1 MANLVSPGVQ
11 VQLIDESFYA
21 SSGPGTVPF
30 VMLATAANKSQ
41 PGNTTSVAPGTIA
54 ANANKLY
61 LITSQRELLQ
71 TFGSPKFYTQAGTPQ
86 HGNEL
91 NEYGLYSAYQYLGL
105 ANRVWAMRADVDLN
119 ALQPT
124 AIEPTGSATNGD
136 HWLDLGN
143 TAWGV
148 FRSNGNIN
156 SSLAWGALAPIV
168 INSAVQLEVIAQ
180 GVTATPVVDVNA
192 ALITTS
198 ADLVFNN
205 LTVSLTNGWSLN
217 QVVQAINAAVAA
229 STSTTVKSLRAESYS
244 RVQRVGVNTEDTVY
258 NLRLVNTDAQGE
270 ISLVGSN
277 ATVLTNLGMTASP
290 TNHAVPVST
299 LGTVGSVAV
308 NAVKTTVSAADVQ
321 VFEKI
326 AVTTQDGTDYRWF
339 LVGSDD
345 SECPGWSWASATPTV
360 ITGSSNNLVFAP
372 DGQARI
378 TVGST
383 AADMTSTG
391 VATATYVSGSGSDT
405 ILVTTASITNTI
417 YVGMTFDGETVV
429 SVSDDGTDTTVVMS
443 GTVTAAGTL
452 TFVDNGYSMS
462 NFVADINAFFDDN
475 GMNALASIV
484 TSGPNSYLKITNYDG
499 TQLGVVDKLGSPFT
513 NAGVSV
519 SQTYYG
525 EVVGSAVSPTFV
537 DGDLFTI
544 TVGGVTS
551 NGINMGSGT
560 ANISSAITAIN
571 SSTVGTAGLIV
582 ASNVD
587 NKLKISSTNNSFF
600 TVTNVTGYDSPTPPL
615 ETAGIA
621 AGTVFGNQLVYQ
633 GYTISVPQ
641 PRTADQVAA
650 GNIWINTQAGN
661 RGAAWSVK
669 RYNAGTATWQ
679 ARQAPLYLN
688 DASANAGYGS
698 QKTVGSIY
706 VRYNSN
712 TTDPTT
718 AAFVVN
724 YWTGTAWTSLDSL
737 STAYTQSYSE
747 PTGAPAALT
756 LWYNTDLVVDI
767 MVSNGQQWMGYRN
780 MYPATDPNGVILS
793 ATEPS
798 TQSDFS
804 ALEDNDLWI
813 DTSDLE
819 NYPKIYRYD
828 SLNSAWLAVDNTDQ
842 SSSQGVVFADARNNA
857 DGTQSGSTDIQQ
869 MLISNYVDPDAPSAL
884 AYPVGLLLMN
894 TRLSTNNVKQW
905 RPNYLST
912 GAYKSRWVTVSGNAS
927 DGSPRMGR
935 KAQRAM
941 VVQAM
946 AAALVSNQELR
957 AEANF
962 FNLLAAPGYPELIDE
977 MVTLNT
983 DKKDIAFVLVDP
995 PARLPPTGTDVQA
1008 WANNSNNAAS
1018 NGEAGLITRSRY
1030 AGVYYPWGLATNLD
1044 GGEILVPPSMAV
1056 LRTMAFN
1063 DQVSYP
1069 WFAPAGF
1076 NRGLVTAVA
1085 SVGYLNGENEYVPVQ
1100 LTQGQRDVLYEND
1113 INPIA
1118 FIPGRGLVVYG
1129 QKTLSP
1135 VDSAMN
1141 RVNVSRLVNY
1151 LNYNLDNLAKPFLF
1165 EPNDQYTRDSVQRT
1179 FESFLGDMVS
1189 LRAVYDF
1196 AVQCDENNNTPE
1208 RIDRNELWIDIAIK
1222 PAKAIEF
1229 IYIPLRI
1236 LNTGDTLPA

>member
-30 VMLATAANKSQ
+30 VMLATAANKTQ

-105 ANRVWAMRADVDLN
+105 ANRVWAMRADIDLN

-124 AIEPTGSATNGD
+124 AIEPTGAATNGD

-143 TAWGV
+143 TAWGL

-180 GVTATPVVDVNA
+180 GKTVAPITDVNA
-192 ALITTS
+192 T
-198 ADLVFNN
+198 VFTVPAGEKYYFNVNN
-205 LTVSLTNGWSLN
+205 LLVTWDNQTLRNPPAANPPLTQSLN
-217 QVVQAINAAVAA
+217 QIVEAINSAVAA
-229 STSTTVKSLRAESYS
+229 STSTTVKTLRAEIYS
-244 RVQRVGVNTEDTVY
+244 RVQRVSATAEDTVY
-258 NLRLVNTDAQGE
+258 NIRLVNTDAQAS
-270 ISLVGSN
+270 ISLISSG
-277 ATVLTNLGMTASP
+277 ATATTTGLLAILGLTATP

-299 LGTVGSVAV
+299 LGTVGSLAV
-308 NAVKTTVSAADVQ
+308 NAVTTPASAADVQ
-321 VFEKI
+321 MFEKI
-326 AVTTQDGTDYRWF
+326 AVTTESGTALRWF
-339 LVGSDD
+339 LIGSND
-345 SECPGWSWASATPTV
+345 SITPGWGWAEATPTV
-360 ITGSSNNLVFAP
+360 ITGGSNNLVFTAG
-372 DGQARI
+372 DQARI
-378 TVGST
+378 TVGSVS
-383 AADMTSTG
+383 ADTDPTTGNTITSF
-391 VATATYVSGSGSDT
+391 VSDLNT
-405 ILVTTASITNTI
+405 FFNTNT
-417 YVGMTFDGETVV
+417 
-429 SVSDDGTDTTVVMS
+429 
-443 GTVTAAGTL
+443 
-452 TFVDNGYSMS
+452 
-462 NFVADINAFFDDN
+462 
-475 GMNALASIV
+475 MNALASIV
-484 TSGPNSYLKITNYDG
+484 TSGPNSYVKIVNYDG
-499 TQLGVVDKLGSPFT
+499 TQLGVVDSVGSPFT
-513 NAGVSV
+513 NAGISV
-519 SQTYYG
+519 GQTYYG
-525 EVVGSAVSPTFV
+525 EVVGSVANPTFD

-551 NGINMGSGT
+551 NAINMGAGDGDIV
-560 ANISSAITAIN
+560 AAIAAIN
-571 SSTVGTAGLIV
+571 ASTVATAGLIV

-587 NKLKISSTNNSFF
+587 NKLRISSTNNSFF
-600 TVTNVTGYDSPTPPL
+600 TLANVTGYTDPVPPL
-615 ETAGIA
+615 AKAGIA

-633 GYTISVPQ
+633 GYSMSVPQ
-641 PRTADQVAA
+641 PKTADQVAA
-650 GNIWINTQAGN
+650 GNIWVNTQAGN

-688 DASANAGYGS
+688 DASANSGYGS

-712 TTDPTT
+712 NTAPTT

-724 YWTGTAWTSLDSL
+724 YWTGTGWSPLNSLT
-737 STAYTQSYSE
+737 TAYTQSYSQ

-756 LWYNTDLVVDI
+756 YWYNTDLVVDM
-767 MVSNGQQWMGYRN
+767 MVSNGQQWIGYRN
-780 MYPATDPNGVILS
+780 MYPSTDPNGVILS

-798 TQSDFS
+798 TQSDFT

-828 SLNSAWLAVDNTDQ
+828 SLNSTWLAVDNTDQ
-842 SSSQGVVFADARNNA
+842 SSSQGIVFADARNND
-857 DGTQSGSTDIQQ
+857 DGSQSGSTDIQQ

-884 AYPVGLLLMN
+884 AYPFGLLLMN

-912 GAYKSRWVTVSGNAS
+912 GEYKSRWVTVSGNAS

-935 KAQRAM
+935 KAQRAL

-995 PARLPPTGTDVQA
+995 PARLQPTGTDVQA
-1008 WANNSNNAAS
+1008 WANNSNNSAS
-1018 NGEAGLITRSRY
+1018 NGEDGLITRSRY

-1100 LTQGQRDVLYEND
+1100 LTQGQRDVLQEND

-1118 FIPGRGLVVYG
+1118 FIAGRGLVVYG

-1196 AVQCDENNNTPE
+1196 AVQCDESNNTPE

-1222 PAKAIEF
+1222 PTKAIEF

-1236 LNTGDTLPA
+1236 LNTGDTLPT